1 MTNFSALTW
10 ANKHIKF
17 KYQNQLAE
25 QLSSSDGGRM
35 EGKRDH
41 HSGEKGVGSLG
52 EAGEKRGRVLY
63 MVGPKRKEV
72 NFSVELNCVQL
83 GALFSKDL
91 VITGPG
97 KLVYVWYV
105 YIQDPQLNSQ

>member
-1 MTNFSALTW
+1 
-10 ANKHIKF
+10 
-17 KYQNQLAE
+17 
-25 QLSSSDGGRM
+25 
-35 EGKRDH
+35 
-41 HSGEKGVGSLG
+41 
-52 EAGEKRGRVLY
+52 

>member
-10 ANKHIKF
+10 ANKHIKV

-52 EAGEKRGRVLY
+52 EAGEDGSSTWWVQREKR
-63 MVGPKRKEV
+63 
-72 NFSVELNCVQL
+72 
-83 GALFSKDL
+83 
-91 VITGPG
+91 
-97 KLVYVWYV
+97 
-105 YIQDPQLNSQ
+105 

>member
-1 MTNFSALTW
+1 
-10 ANKHIKF
+10 
-17 KYQNQLAE
+17 
-25 QLSSSDGGRM
+25 M

-41 HSGEKGVGSLG
+41 RS
-52 EAGEKRGRVLY
+52 GEKRGQVLY
-63 MVGPKRKEV
+63 MVGSRRKEV
-72 NFSVELNCVQL
+72 NFCVELNCVQL

-105 YIQDPQLNSQ
+105 YIQGPQLNSQ

>member
-1 MTNFSALTW
+1 MSTGALE
-10 ANKHIKF
+10 NICQQK
-17 KYQNQLAE
+17 
-25 QLSSSDGGRM
+25 SGRAIALPAPPPL
-35 EGKRDH
+35 R
-41 HSGEKGVGSLG
+41 SLVGSLR

-72 NFSVELNCVQL
+72 NFSVEINCVQL

-105 YIQDPQLNSQ
+105 YIQDPQLP

>member
-1 MTNFSALTW
+1 
-10 ANKHIKF
+10 
-17 KYQNQLAE
+17 
-25 QLSSSDGGRM
+25 M

-83 GALFSKDL
+83 GALFSKEPGNHWARKAGLCL
-91 VITGPG
+91 VCLHSRFTV
-97 KLVYVWYV
+97 K
-105 YIQDPQLNSQ
+105 